1 MNLSDSEIEIMTT
14 LQGEELL
21 ALFTRVG
28 LSELKAKETIRN
40 EALSVA
46 FRDVIAEVS
55 LAAAGRA
62 FAT

>member
-1 MNLSDSEIEIMTT
+1 MTT